1 MVAYHRCWLKWIHFC
16 FCLLGNRTGTSNN
29 IWKPR
34 AILFMKSLTLM
45 NHNQTC
51 LFEFMPV
58 FHTQKKKL
66 SNCRLHLN
74 LALIQCTMVEKAD
87 YLVNSFF
94 PSRLIMSKLMFQLAS
109 RKETL
114 KLKQLS
120 RFFFFFKLA
129 WSGWSGPAL
138 STYEGCSKWIAYFC
152 LETSNFKLAQKYSFH
167 ALEVL
172 PVARNAKF
180 QPMYPLLEGV
190 TVRWFG
196 HSNKVL
202 MNGRSKCLSGLV
214 FPPSKEC
221 FQFRKQK
228 EITWGKVWGI
238 RGVRQNSYFFLL
250 QKRCNYCG
258 GMSWGIVM

>member
-1 MVAYHRCWLKWIHFC
+1 MWALTCSLALVLAVVALTKMLKFYIKIFKTHIFWI
-16 FCLLGNRTGTSNN
+16 L
-29 IWKPR
+29 WWV
-34 AILFMKSLTLM
+34 LFIRGMFEM
-45 NHNQTC
+45 NC
-51 LFEFMPV
+51 LF
-58 FHTQKKKL
+58 L
-66 SNCRLHLN
+66 SGDFKFQVSPKV
-74 LALIQCTMVEKAD
+74 LISC
-87 YLVNSFF
+87 
-94 PSRLIMSKLMFQLAS
+94 PR
-109 RKETL
+109 
-114 KLKQLS
+114 
-120 RFFFFFKLA
+120 
-129 WSGWSGPAL
+129 
-138 STYEGCSKWIAYFC
+138 ST
-152 LETSNFKLAQKYSFH
+152 
-167 ALEVL
+167 

-238 RGVRQNSYFFLL
+238 RGARQNSYFFFL
-250 QKRCNYCG
+250 QKRRNYCG

>member
-1 MVAYHRCWLKWIHFC
+1 MLLTKYRKDVC
-16 FCLLGNRTGTSNN
+16 FNN
-29 IWKPR
+29 ILLPKLPWSPR
-34 AILFMKSLTLM
+34 VGNTFSLKVLLEKYIVQIMCTAIKQAILLYLRTLITYLR
-45 NHNQTC
+45 QS
-51 LFEFMPV
+51 EI
-58 FHTQKKKL
+58 
-66 SNCRLHLN
+66 RWLN
-74 LALIQCTMVEKAD
+74 VLGID
-87 YLVNSFF
+87 
-94 PSRLIMSKLMFQLAS
+94 I
-109 RKETL
+109 
-114 KLKQLS
+114 
-120 RFFFFFKLA
+120 
-129 WSGWSGPAL
+129 
-138 STYEGCSKWIAYFC
+138 YEGCSKRIAYLY
-152 LETSNFKLAQKYSFH
+152 LEKYSFH

-238 RGVRQNSYFFLL
+238 RGVRQNSYFFFL
-250 QKRCNYCG
+250 QKRRNYCG